1 MKEQKEKS
9 FRFRLSLKK
18 ATSKPRPVG
27 DGTRRPRSYIRD
39 CWFRKIERQCAPH
52 EVIYLQ
58 QSGTMSTS

>member
-1 MKEQKEKS
+1 MKEQKGKS

-18 ATSKPRPVG
+18 ATSKRRPLG
-27 DGTRRPRSYIRD
+27 DGTRRPRLYIRD
-39 CWFRKIERQCAPH
+39 CEIERQCAPH